1 MTQAVVPAVPLPVR
15 IPIRQILPWAGFVVL
30 LALIALYFVSVEQG
44 ATAVFANMYVHEF
57 VHDGR
62 HLLAF
67 PCH

>member
-1 MTQAVVPAVPLPVR
+1 M
-15 IPIRQILPWAGFVVL
+15 FVVL
-30 LALIALYFVSVEQG
+30 LALIAVYFVSAEQG
-44 ATAVFANMYVHEF
+44 ATSIFANMYVHEF

>member
-1 MTQAVVPAVPLPVR
+1 V
-15 IPIRQILPWAGFVVL
+15 PWAVFVGL
-30 LALIALYFVSVEQG
+30 LALIALYFVSAEQG